1 MILQA
6 IRISNKFYKN
16 NLFNILNKCAF
27 SLFLISALSAYSVNL
42 TEGLWLTTVLSSLLQ
57 IHLTCLL
64 IMVTSDI
71 YNNTPQSTA
80 NYYYKSIYYIFPLT
94 GVGLFMGAAL
104 LLGFLA
110 FILPGIYLLGKF
122 IFAQYSIVLNR
133 KTIVEAIELSWS
145 MDSKKAWDI
154 GLSVISMVL
163 LWSLVIGSISSNFID
178 IDKNIDPIFI
188 FISSLLSFSV
198 LNVYL
203 NIFLITLFYGKEK
216 NETL

>member
-1 MILQA
+1 
-6 IRISNKFYKN
+6 
-16 NLFNILNKCAF
+16 
-27 SLFLISALSAYSVNL
+27 
-42 TEGLWLTTVLSSLLQ
+42 
-57 IHLTCLL
+57 
-64 IMVTSDI
+64 MVTSDI